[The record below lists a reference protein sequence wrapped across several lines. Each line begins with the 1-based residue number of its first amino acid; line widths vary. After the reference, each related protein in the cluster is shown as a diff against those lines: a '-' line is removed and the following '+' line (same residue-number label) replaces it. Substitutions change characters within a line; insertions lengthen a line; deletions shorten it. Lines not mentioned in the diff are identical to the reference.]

1 VDGDRDPRPRTERGR
16 RRLKRCSHS
25 AQWREAG
32 GDHLTGRQT
41 REDDMAD
48 VIEQNTVAPEVR
60 AQRNEFYARMGKQSL
75 APLWEVMKGL
85 VPPEP
90 RPTPQPHIWH
100 YDAVKPYLMEAG
112 ALLTAEEAERRVL
125 VLENPALPGKS
136 RATATL
142 YAGIQ
147 LVLPGEIAPAHRH
160 TASALRFVLES
171 SGGHT
176 AVAGERTTMMPG
188 DFVITPSWAWHDHGN
203 ETGGP
208 VIWMDILDLPMVNF
222 FEAGFSQH
230 HNEMAQPIARPE
242 NDALSRY
249 GASLLPL
256 DEQGRFGKTSP
267 IFNYP
272 YARTRAALAAV
283 ASAGDRDPHWAATL
297 RYANP
302 MDGGW
307 AMPTIASWMT
317 HVPAGTSTLPMRST
331 DGIIVAVAEGRGVAH
346 VGDRRIAFGPRD
358 IFVLPNWT
366 RRSLQADSDCFLFC
380 SSDRVAQ
387 EKLGLWREERESV

>member
-1 VDGDRDPRPRTERGR
+1 
-16 RRLKRCSHS
+16 
-25 AQWREAG
+25 
-32 GDHLTGRQT
+32 
-41 REDDMAD
+41 MAD
-48 VIEQNTVAPEVR
+48 TESHAVAEVTPEVR
-60 AQRNEFYARMGKQSL
+60 AKRQEFYDRIGAEAM

-90 RPTPQPHIWH
+90 RPSPRAQLWR
-100 YDAVKPYLMEAG
+100 YDTVRPYLMEAG

-125 VLENPALPGKS
+125 VLENPNFVGKS

-171 SGGHT
+171 GGGHT
-176 AVAGERTTMMPG
+176 SVGGERTTMRPG
-188 DFVITPSWAWHDHGN
+188 DFVITPSWAWHDHAN
-203 ETGGP
+203 QTRGP
-208 VIWMDILDLPMVNF
+208 VLWMDILDVPMVNF

-230 HNEMAQPIARPE
+230 HNEMAQPISRPE

-249 GASLLPL
+249 GASLLPI
-256 DEQGRFGKTSP
+256 EGEGPFGKTSP

-272 YARTRAALAAV
+272 YARTHAALAAV
-283 ASAGDRDPHWAATL
+283 AMAGSLDPHWAATL

-302 MDGGW
+302 IDGGW
-307 AMPTIASWMT
+307 AMPTISSWMT
-317 HVPAGTSTLPMRST
+317 HLPAGTATLPMRAT
-331 DGIIVAVAEGRGVAH
+331 DGVIVAVAEGRGVAQ
-346 VGDRRIAFGPRD
+346 VGDQRIAFGPRD

-366 RRSLQADSDCFLFC
+366 WRSFRAEGDCFLFC

-387 EKLGLWREERESV
+387 EKLGLWREERAAG